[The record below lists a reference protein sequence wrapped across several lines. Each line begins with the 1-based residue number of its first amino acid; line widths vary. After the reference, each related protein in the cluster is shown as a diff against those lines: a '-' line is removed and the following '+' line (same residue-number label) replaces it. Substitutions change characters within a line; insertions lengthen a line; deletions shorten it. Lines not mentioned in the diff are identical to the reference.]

1 MSSPLPLSPPPPQ
14 IRCIQVELSSGLKAT
29 FGGSTMPFKKVF
41 EFHFD
46 FCPGERFSALAIYD
60 TWAPPYGTMLGGIR
74 FTTTQ
79 GRHFHAKSN
88 NMASCEEYSVDVGS
102 GVCLGVEGR
111 HGWEVDCLG
120 FVFIK

>member
-1 MSSPLPLSPPPPQ
+1 
-14 IRCIQVELSSGLKAT
+14 
-29 FGGSTMPFKKVF
+29 
-41 EFHFD
+41 
-46 FCPGERFSALAIYD
+46 
-60 TWAPPYGTMLGGIR
+60 MLGGIR

-79 GRHFHAKSN
+79 GRLFHAKSN